1 MKKVILIA
9 IVGVFGL
16 VAALAMFTDEPE
28 IPAALLDETRSCE
41 GVKADQ
47 VTDMQDIST
56 AMAQRVRVNIEVPV
70 DLDSAAIMDRL
81 QCTALRVYNELG
93 HQRVAV
99 NAFRAGEDIAVMTVK
114 YAPAGDWAY
123 QGDDN
128 PPYKFGK

>member
-9 IVGVFGL
+9 IVGVFAL

-28 IPAALLDETRSCE
+28 IPAALLDETRNCE
-41 GVKADQ
+41 GVN
-47 VTDMQDIST
+47 TDNAELTDVSFAGTKRMK
-56 AMAQRVRVNIEVPV
+56 VNLTVPA
-70 DLDSAAIMDRL
+70 DLDSAAIMERM

-99 NAFRAGEDIAVMTVK
+99 NAFRTGEDIAVMTLK